1 MRKIHLNLN
10 HKDSGTL
17 NENVYSDF
25 SNDVFFLMQSL
36 YGPEAPTMMGPKIS
50 VSGNQGQIMSFF
62 TALQREKKYMDSF
75 MKHGLNDAQTMNSRY
90 QLQDAVGKFEFE
102 TGLRWP
108 FEH

>member
-36 YGPEAPTMMGPKIS
+36 YGAEAPTMMGPKIS